1 MDWTTKKKPQ
11 LFVIAENLSDVCDT
25 LRAIT
30 EYYLQNE
37 GGENARYFGMQ
48 LVEQSWNLFEE
59 RSMYKEKGDSCEDD
73 DKSNSEA
80 LRLGHAYSLLGKAE
94 SLKGDIK
101 LAIISYTRQLEV
113 AKQNNLEE
121 EVNVCPPI
129 LCLSRTHNLP
139 LDRSH

>member
-1 MDWTTKKKPQ
+1 MDWTPKKKTPQ

-37 GGENARYFGMQ
+37 DGENARYFGMQ

-59 RSMYKEKGDSCEDD
+59 RSTYKEEGDNCEGNDKG
-73 DKSNSEA
+73 SNGA
-80 LRLGHAYSLLGKAE
+80 VRLGHAYSLLGKAE

-121 EVNVCPPI
+121 EVNIYPFI
-129 LCLSRTHNLP
+129 LCLKSDAQP
-139 LDRSH
+139 PVG